1 MLRVLELAHETFS
14 RRLSSGWG
22 SELRSIVQVEP
33 LGMDQMSYDD
43 HIRSMP
49 NPNVV
54 LTVPVPPLPGSVIVD
69 FDTQLAI
76 QMVERLLGASPTPGV
91 RTPRRPSE
99 VESDLIAF
107 LGRQAV
113 AALADTLSPLLPVDP
128 QLESVEYNPQLVQ
141 VAAPSDSALLLSYRV
156 TISQGLEAN
165 GIVTIAYPSPT
176 LTPLLEQ
183 LEARRQGDERDP
195 RVDEAARAAVAAAM
209 TDVPVALSVQLN
221 PSRVPLADLTQLQP
235 GDVLRLDHRVDD
247 PARGVVGDDDV
258 LVGHLGRR
266 GRRLAIQVKEWR
278 GVAPAPD
285 SAPTASVAPRPDDV
299 NPEPVSQETA

>member
-1 MLRVLELAHETFS
+1 VLELAHETFS

-69 FDTQLAI
+69 LDTQLAI
-76 QMVERLLGASPTPGV
+76 QMVERLLGASPMPGV

-156 TISQGLEAN
+156 TISQGLDAN

-176 LTPLLEQ
+176 LTAGPT
-183 LEARRQGDERDP
+183 R
-195 RVDEAARAAVAAAM
+195 
-209 TDVPVALSVQLN
+209 
-221 PSRVPLADLTQLQP
+221 
-235 GDVLRLDHRVDD
+235 
-247 PARGVVGDDDV
+247 
-258 LVGHLGRR
+258 GRR
-266 GRRLAIQVKEWR
+266 GTCRRRR
-278 GVAPAPD
+278 GDDRRSRHAGRAAQPVAGA
-285 SAPTASVAPRPDDV
+285 AGRPDAAAGRRR
-299 NPEPVSQETA
+299 PATGPPGGRSRPWGRR